1 MLYMLRPVRA
11 CNFRHSY
18 SLKSL
23 TRFANSHTRPYTT
36 DQQYTAHPSTR
47 LSVRASGS
55 SGVVPE
61 SKHAGMSDWP
71 CNLAALDS
79 ARAFIRD
86 AASKGGKVV
95 LAPDRDADGLCAGK
109 MSCSNLANLAPD

>member
-1 MLYMLRPVRA
+1 
-11 CNFRHSY
+11 
-18 SLKSL
+18 
-23 TRFANSHTRPYTT
+23 
-36 DQQYTAHPSTR
+36 
-47 LSVRASGS
+47 
-55 SGVVPE
+55 
-61 SKHAGMSDWP
+61 MSDWP

-109 MSCSNLANLAPD
+109 MSCSNLANLAPDRKYFAKLPLCLHFAPS